1 MNEQGKRLFNTPS
14 GAGSVNMGT
23 KEQEPATSWWG
34 NPLGRM
40 SAQKGQEKRLEQE
53 PEIVPAEKDELPPV
67 IRKHRITV
75 EGITEEEAEDLA
87 AYFRSK
93 DGRVTVQSGE
103 GRVGSPL
110 RMGAE
115 RRSTS
120 SGSRSV
126 SNASSSIE
134 FLNPD
139 DHTVVLPIKVS
150 VATVLAEDGTNYA
163 QWEKDVQVA
172 VLQKGEHCCQALTRR
187 MPGTKADAA
196 VQSLLRGSIGEFQ
209 KDCTLEL
216 KTACEI
222 FEHIRSQYVG
232 GRTRAATKNN
242 RMWRR
247 DLETTKMKRD
257 QKLRSFVLSKKR
269 LLMCMLMNGC
279 ELDPEALTDSVL
291 LNLPPEFANQV
302 DGLANSYAEASPEA
316 LEYALERAAERIGWI
331 DGVGPRVPPPVV
343 LKVAA
348 VTATPQSTD
357 RKPRRDRSEIQC
369 WSCHGFGHFENQ
381 CPQRP
386 QEGEGHTRGAS
397 RDRQPQH
404 RRGGPGNGA
413 RNRPTVQAA
422 VGVPT
427 AGQDAPAAAGIT
439 VSPRLL
445 SITNNV
451 FDPGIPVINRNSWSA
466 DSGAT
471 IILTNDLSALHEPT
485 YYEKPAPIYLATN
498 AVGGTVAIGSLC
510 VQSGDKVAWLH
521 KVHCD
526 PAASQNLLSVSAAV
540 ALGFSFQTNEFGEPT
555 ALLDPSGVFCHIEKR
570 GGLYNLK
577 DIKLVPP
584 VPAHKPP
591 VPVGSGD
598 ILTEEAAV
606 VNLLT
611 PPEEWESVPVST
623 FEPPEPIPLVSAVVG
638 TSKPEPMSAGD
649 RLRLEYHERL
659 GHLNAHALDRLITE
673 DLVEGLPDELSATG
687 NYAEICETCIMGKGT
702 RLPYSPQ
709 QKPATRPLQRL
720 HMDTAVMLSTPGVR
734 GELYFVTIICEY
746 SGWKKV
752 LLIRDKSKIAQE
764 ITAFLM
770 ELMNKRQLR
779 VEELQTDRGTE
790 FINKVLTVWRKSMGI
805 GHRKSC
811 VRTPQQNGRAER
823 CIRTLKDMA
832 RTVMIGARGSPYLW
846 PEALEYVTFVSN
858 CMPVSGKPLTP
869 HETLWGEKPSVAN
882 LRKWGCRA
890 YVRVHEAERSGVLAP
905 RFVPGMFVGLEEGTK
920 GWRVRLPN
928 RTTVTSREVRFLEDK
943 PGVSDVDTI
952 ITAGDLDSVMGEFQ
966 EISSEGIDP
975 SAMLGPAHPLWRS
988 QGVPERGEAM
998 EPAHTEEAAPPRRSI
1013 RLQAQRKSS
1022 GEPLQALVTP
1032 CKQGVKE
1039 LSTQAP
1045 VETPSEITS
1054 AAEEQC
1060 GMETMTSPIDGAA
1073 GEAEVEPQENT
1084 SLQTQGVPEGGEA
1097 AASMPPHEIPADE
1110 LAEGAGVLSQD
1121 GAPPTRRVEPRRSAR
1136 IRAMQEKKA
1145 RKAESPGVVQP
1156 EFLPMFKVVE
1166 GSGNTCVISDG
1177 KSRYHL
1183 PAPSKEEL
1191 SPEHRERL
1199 AVEMID
1205 GYLRERGQGM
1215 REKDVSS
1222 GIPRHRNS
1230 FEGLADVSEESESES
1245 VDVTGYTGREEEV
1258 SEVDITGL
1266 STQWSPENTNSPGVV
1281 CAVTCEK
1288 KREPQVRFSEKVT
1301 QRTYSCRSPKRRR
1314 PWEKKVHRYE
1324 RKLTQAKWRA
1334 ERVGRRG
1341 FLGENVTEAPPKPE
1355 DPEVLLARVNA
1366 CLVEPAAPGEDV
1378 SDDEGD
1384 LDAWYNGGNRKE
1396 SYDRSLFEQ
1405 AATHPV
1411 AFTVTDGTG
1420 VAIRVPKTLAE
1431 AKKTPQWPYWDQ
1443 ACLDECDSIDKHG
1456 VKELVA
1462 RPRNAPVLPA
1472 IWVLTPKFGTD
1483 GIIQRHK
1490 ARLVAGGHRQKD
1502 GIDVRET
1509 FAPTALAVS
1518 RRCLLSYGAA
1528 MDYEIHQADIKTAF
1542 LHGDLEEEVYMEQP
1556 PGYGNGDRNMVWR
1569 LLKSLYGLKQAPRCW
1584 WIKLISCAEEAWI

>member
-1 MNEQGKRLFNTPS
+1 MNEQGQGKRLFNTPS

-34 NPLGRM
+34 NPLGRA
-40 SAQKGQEKRLEQE
+40 SILKGQEKRLERE
-53 PEIVPAEKDELPPV
+53 PEIVPAEEDELPPV
-67 IRKHRITV
+67 IGKHRITV

-93 DGRVTVQSGE
+93 DSKVTVQSGE
-103 GRVGSPL
+103 GRAGSPL
-110 RMGAE
+110 RMGVQ

-120 SGSRSV
+120 SGSRPV
-126 SNASSSIE
+126 SNASSGIE

-139 DHTVVLPIKVS
+139 DTTVVLPIKVS

-172 VLQKGEHCCQALTRR
+172 VLQKGEHCCQALTTR

-232 GRTRAATKNN
+232 GGTRAATKNN

-269 LLMCMLMNGC
+269 LLMCLLMNGC

-291 LNLPPEFANQV
+291 LNLPSEFANQV
-302 DGLANSYAEASPEA
+302 DGLANSYAEAGPEA
-316 LEYALERAAERIGWI
+316 LVYALERAAERIGWV
-331 DGVGPRVPPPVV
+331 DGVGPKASPPVV
-343 LKVAA
+343 PKVAA

-369 WSCHGFGHFENQ
+369 WGCHEFGHFENQ

-386 QEGEGHTRGAS
+386 QEGEGRARGAS
-397 RDRQPQH
+397 RDRQQQQQ
-404 RRGGPGNGA
+404 RRGGPGAGA

-427 AGQDAPAAAGIT
+427 AGQDAPAAAGIA
-439 VSPRLL
+439 VPPRLL

-451 FDPGIPVINRNSWSA
+451 FDPGIPVIDRNAWSA

-555 ALLDPSGVFCHIEKR
+555 ALLDPAGVFCHIEKR

-577 DIKLVPP
+577 DIRLVPP
-584 VPAHKPP
+584 VSPHKPP

-598 ILTEEAAV
+598 ILTEEAV
-606 VNLLT
+606 VANLLSSA
-611 PPEEWESVPVST
+611 EEWESVPVST
-623 FEPPEPIPLVSAVVG
+623 FESPEPIPMVAAVAG
-638 TSKPEPMSAGD
+638 TSTPEPMSAGD
-649 RLRLEYHERL
+649 RLRLDYHERL
-659 GHLNAHALDRLITE
+659 GHLNAHALDRLVTE
-673 DLVEGLPDELSATG
+673 DLVEGLPDELPATG
-687 NYAEICETCIMGKGT
+687 NYAEVCETCIMGKGT
-702 RLPYSPQ
+702 RLPYSQQ

-752 LLIRDKSKIAQE
+752 LLIRDKGKIAQE

-869 HETLWGEKPSVAN
+869 HEALWGEKPSVAN

-943 PGVSDVDTI
+943 LGVSDVDTI
-952 ITAGDLDSVMGEFQ
+952 ITAADLDRVMGEFQ
-966 EISSEGIDP
+966 EISSEDMDA
-975 SAMLGPAHPLWRS
+975 SAMLGPAHPLWR
-988 QGVPERGEAM
+988 
-998 EPAHTEEAAPPRRSI
+998 PR
-1013 RLQAQRKSS
+1013 QY
-1022 GEPLQALVTP
+1022 
-1032 CKQGVKE
+1032 
-1039 LSTQAP
+1039 
-1045 VETPSEITS
+1045 
-1054 AAEEQC
+1054 
-1060 GMETMTSPIDGAA
+1060 
-1073 GEAEVEPQENT
+1073 PQEGKQWT
-1084 SLQTQGVPEGGEA
+1084 RSRRRDRLSPVG
-1097 AASMPPHEIPADE
+1097 AS
-1110 LAEGAGVLSQD
+1110 VFRLS
-1121 GAPPTRRVEPRRSAR
+1121 RRVV
-1136 IRAMQEKKA
+1136 
-1145 RKAESPGVVQP
+1145 ESP
-1156 EFLPMFKVVE
+1156 
-1166 GSGNTCVISDG
+1166 
-1177 KSRYHL
+1177 
-1183 PAPSKEEL
+1183 
-1191 SPEHRERL
+1191 
-1199 AVEMID
+1199 
-1205 GYLRERGQGM
+1205 
-1215 REKDVSS
+1215 
-1222 GIPRHRNS
+1222 
-1230 FEGLADVSEESESES
+1230 
-1245 VDVTGYTGREEEV
+1245 
-1258 SEVDITGL
+1258 
-1266 STQWSPENTNSPGVV
+1266 
-1281 CAVTCEK
+1281 
-1288 KREPQVRFSEKVT
+1288 
-1301 QRTYSCRSPKRRR
+1301 
-1314 PWEKKVHRYE
+1314 
-1324 RKLTQAKWRA
+1324 
-1334 ERVGRRG
+1334 
-1341 FLGENVTEAPPKPE
+1341 
-1355 DPEVLLARVNA
+1355 
-1366 CLVEPAAPGEDV
+1366 
-1378 SDDEGD
+1378 
-1384 LDAWYNGGNRKE
+1384 
-1396 SYDRSLFEQ
+1396 
-1405 AATHPV
+1405 
-1411 AFTVTDGTG
+1411 
-1420 VAIRVPKTLAE
+1420 
-1431 AKKTPQWPYWDQ
+1431 
-1443 ACLDECDSIDKHG
+1443 
-1456 VKELVA
+1456 
-1462 RPRNAPVLPA
+1462 
-1472 IWVLTPKFGTD
+1472 FG
-1483 GIIQRHK
+1483 H
-1490 ARLVAGGHRQKD
+1490 
-1502 GIDVRET
+1502 
-1509 FAPTALAVS
+1509 
-1518 RRCLLSYGAA
+1518 
-1528 MDYEIHQADIKTAF
+1528 
-1542 LHGDLEEEVYMEQP
+1542 
-1556 PGYGNGDRNMVWR
+1556 W
-1569 LLKSLYGLKQAPRCW
+1569 
-1584 WIKLISCAEEAWI
+1584 

>member
-103 GRVGSPL
+103 GRVGSPV

-126 SNASSSIE
+126 STASSSIE

-139 DHTVVLPIKVS
+139 DNTVVLPIKVS

-172 VLQKGEHCCQALTRR
+172 VLQKGEHCCQALTTR

-302 DGLANSYAEASPEA
+302 DGLANSYAEAGPEA
-316 LEYALERAAERIGWI
+316 LVYALERAAERIGWI

-343 LKVAA
+343 PKVAA

-369 WSCHGFGHFENQ
+369 WGCHGFGHFENQ

-404 RRGGPGNGA
+404 RRGGPGHGA

-451 FDPGIPVINRNSWSA
+451 FDPGIPVINRNAWSA

-485 YYEKPAPIYLATN
+485 YYERPAPIYLATN

-510 VQSGDKVAWLH
+510 VQSGGKVAWLH

-540 ALGFSFQTNEFGEPT
+540 GLGFSFQTNEFGEPT

-591 VPVGSGD
+591 VPVGAGD

-638 TSKPEPMSAGD
+638 TSKPERMSAGD

-687 NYAEICETCIMGKGT
+687 NYAETCEVCIMGKGT

-846 PEALEYVTFVSN
+846 PEAVSFTGN
-858 CMPVSGKPLTP
+858 
-869 HETLWGEKPSVAN
+869 E
-882 LRKWGCRA
+882 
-890 YVRVHEAERSGVLAP
+890 RVPAP
-905 RFVPGMFVGLEEGTK
+905 APG
-920 GWRVRLPN
+920 
-928 RTTVTSREVRFLEDK
+928 FLET
-943 PGVSDVDTI
+943 SQ
-952 ITAGDLDSVMGEFQ
+952 TATV
-966 EISSEGIDP
+966 
-975 SAMLGPAHPLWRS
+975 
-988 QGVPERGEAM
+988 
-998 EPAHTEEAAPPRRSI
+998 
-1013 RLQAQRKSS
+1013 
-1022 GEPLQALVTP
+1022 
-1032 CKQGVKE
+1032 
-1039 LSTQAP
+1039 
-1045 VETPSEITS
+1045 
-1054 AAEEQC
+1054 
-1060 GMETMTSPIDGAA
+1060 
-1073 GEAEVEPQENT
+1073 
-1084 SLQTQGVPEGGEA
+1084 SLQ
-1097 AASMPPHEIPADE
+1097 
-1110 LAEGAGVLSQD
+1110 
-1121 GAPPTRRVEPRRSAR
+1121 
-1136 IRAMQEKKA
+1136 
-1145 RKAESPGVVQP
+1145 
-1156 EFLPMFKVVE
+1156 
-1166 GSGNTCVISDG
+1166 
-1177 KSRYHL
+1177 
-1183 PAPSKEEL
+1183 
-1191 SPEHRERL
+1191 
-1199 AVEMID
+1199 
-1205 GYLRERGQGM
+1205 
-1215 REKDVSS
+1215 
-1222 GIPRHRNS
+1222 
-1230 FEGLADVSEESESES
+1230 
-1245 VDVTGYTGREEEV
+1245 
-1258 SEVDITGL
+1258 
-1266 STQWSPENTNSPGVV
+1266 
-1281 CAVTCEK
+1281 
-1288 KREPQVRFSEKVT
+1288 
-1301 QRTYSCRSPKRRR
+1301 
-1314 PWEKKVHRYE
+1314 
-1324 RKLTQAKWRA
+1324 
-1334 ERVGRRG
+1334 
-1341 FLGENVTEAPPKPE
+1341 
-1355 DPEVLLARVNA
+1355 
-1366 CLVEPAAPGEDV
+1366 
-1378 SDDEGD
+1378 
-1384 LDAWYNGGNRKE
+1384 
-1396 SYDRSLFEQ
+1396 
-1405 AATHPV
+1405 
-1411 AFTVTDGTG
+1411 
-1420 VAIRVPKTLAE
+1420 
-1431 AKKTPQWPYWDQ
+1431 
-1443 ACLDECDSIDKHG
+1443 
-1456 VKELVA
+1456 
-1462 RPRNAPVLPA
+1462 
-1472 IWVLTPKFGTD
+1472 
-1483 GIIQRHK
+1483 
-1490 ARLVAGGHRQKD
+1490 
-1502 GIDVRET
+1502 
-1509 FAPTALAVS
+1509 
-1518 RRCLLSYGAA
+1518 
-1528 MDYEIHQADIKTAF
+1528 
-1542 LHGDLEEEVYMEQP
+1542 
-1556 PGYGNGDRNMVWR
+1556 
-1569 LLKSLYGLKQAPRCW
+1569 
-1584 WIKLISCAEEAWI
+1584 